1 MADAVHSMISAT
13 TAAAAAA
20 DSQAAAVVAAT
31 VGLDAHYSKG
41 GDSSSGVHDR
51 ND

>member
-1 MADAVHSMISAT
+1 MISAT
-13 TAAAAAA
+13 TAAAAA
-20 DSQAAAVVAAT
+20 DPQAAAVAAAT